1 MSQMQQRMR
10 ILGLCG
16 AIALLFKSQAA
27 YAHHPFGG
35 TTPTTAFTGFL
46 SGLGHPVIGVD
57 HFAVVVA
64 TGLLAALYGRRGLV
78 IPLAFIITTMLGTG
92 LHLQAMDLPF
102 AETAI
107 AVSVLSVGVLLAIPQ
122 RLQWLAVA
130 AIAALA
136 GIFHGYAYGE
146 AIVGAEMTP
155 LVAYLS
161 GFATIQG
168 AIALSVALTA
178 QQLWQNLDTTK
189 ALPLRFAGFTL
200 AGVGLAFLSSAVLG

>member
-1 MSQMQQRMR
+1 MSQLQQRMR

-57 HFAVVVA
+57 HFAFVIA
-64 TGLLAALYGRRGLV
+64 TGLLAALYGKRGLL
-78 IPLAFIITTMLGTG
+78 IPLAFVVTTLLGTG
-92 LHLQAMDLPF
+92 MHLQAMELPF
-102 AETAI
+102 AETVI
-107 AVSVLSVGVLLAIPQ
+107 AVSVVSVGILLAIPQ

-136 GIFHGYAYGE
+136 GVFHGYAYGE

-155 LVAYLS
+155 LVAYLA
-161 GFATIQG
+161 GFATVQG
-168 AIALSVALTA
+168 AIALTIAVTA
-178 QQLWQNLDTTK
+178 QQLWHNLDTTK

-200 AGVGLAFLSSAVLG
+200 AGVGLAFLSATVLG